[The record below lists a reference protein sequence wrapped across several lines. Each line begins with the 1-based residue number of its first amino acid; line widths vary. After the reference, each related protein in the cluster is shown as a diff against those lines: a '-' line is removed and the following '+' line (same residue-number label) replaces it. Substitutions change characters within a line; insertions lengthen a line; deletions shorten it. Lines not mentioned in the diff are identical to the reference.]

1 MVEFAQITGFDWEDG
16 NSKKSTE
23 KHSVIQSEAEQIFF
37 NQPLLLLDDV
47 VHSQKEA
54 RYHALG
60 KTDDD
65 RKLHVMFTLRANST
79 LIRVISARDMNR
91 KERSVYEQS

>member
-1 MVEFAQITGFDWEDG
+1 MIELAQITGFDWDNG
-16 NSKKSTE
+16 NSRKSKE

-37 NQPLLLLDDV
+37 NLPLLLLEDIA
-47 VHSQKEA
+47 HSQKEA

-60 KTDDD
+60 NTDDD
-65 RKLHVMFTLRANST
+65 RKLHVTFTLRAEGT

-91 KERSVYEQS
+91 KERTVYEQS